1 MCDEVTH
8 TRPAGRASKGSAT
21 EAPPCEIPNPVTC
34 LKHPQG
40 HAAPI
45 RDRNS
50 VKAPSSPAARA
61 AHPAKHQLGAPAHPP
76 RPVEQC
82 PDQDLDRDRVDGQT
96 AVVPPDHWQ
105 GDQPLQGPRNT
116 AGARSAP
123 VVEGAAV
130 GDFEDMGSSWV
141 PVRNAVADGTLRQNN
156 PEATDVAG
164 RFEAL
169 LRFAAL
175 QLGTRLGTDVTVV
188 HS

>member
-1 MCDEVTH
+1 VIGSTA
-8 TRPAGRASKGSAT
+8 RPPSCHRTTGREINRYKAHAT
-21 EAPPCEIPNPVTC
+21 
-34 LKHPQG
+34 Q
-40 HAAPI
+40 
-45 RDRNS
+45 
-50 VKAPSSPAARA
+50 
-61 AHPAKHQLGAPAHPP
+61 
-76 RPVEQC
+76 
-82 PDQDLDRDRVDGQT
+82 
-96 AVVPPDHWQ
+96 
-105 GDQPLQGPRNT
+105 QGP
-116 AGARSAP
+116 RSAP

-188 HS
+188 HSRKELTDPSSRISSQVTSLVEHSRLQGALRIPNAVGPIDITVDLRARLEICVPVW